1 MQIKVVERAQQIQ
14 VQEQEIVRKAR
25 ELEATI
31 KKPADADRFKLE
43 KMAEANKLVRHKSD
57 AILMLHQDD
66 VMLMHL
72 KKLMSLFNN

>member
-25 ELEATI
+25 ELEATV
-31 KKPADADRFKLE
+31 KKPADADRYKLE

-57 AILMLHQDD
+57 TMLLLYQS
-66 VMLMHL
+66 VVNAFIE
-72 KKLMSLFNN
+72 KINQFI

>member
-25 ELEATI
+25 ELEATV
-31 KKPADADRFKLE
+31 KKPADADRYKLE

-57 AILMLHQDD
+57 TMLLLYQSD
-66 VMLMHL
+66 VNAFIE
-72 KKLMSLFNN
+72 KINQFI